1 MKKSLYWILAIII
14 TLSAAY
20 YQRKTG
26 PTYPKSIEITVN
38 GTAYSVKLV
47 RSIEI
52 GSGTAVKLGI
62 KDTTISAAIF
72 YKRFK
77 TDDQYTPVQFRYEK
91 RPVDSF
97 IMNKIFGIYNEEGW
111 FATLPEQPPAG
122 KLQYWFEINDRS
134 GRSEYLENN
143 PIVIRYKGAVPPG
156 ILTPHILFMFA
167 AMLLSTLTGLMA
179 LGRNRSYRKY
189 GIMTWI
195 LLLAGGMVLGPMV
208 QYNAFGEYWT
218 GVPLGW
224 DLTDNKTLIAVIF
237 WTIAVGMNLKRERR
251 GYTILAAIVLLL
263 IYSIPHSMFGSE
275 LDYSS
280 GEVVQGI
287 ILSPFMYH

>member
-1 MKKSLYWILAIII
+1 MKKSLYWILALLI

-26 PTYPKSIEITVN
+26 PTYPKSMEITVN
-38 GTAYSVKLV
+38 GTEYSVKLV

-62 KDTTISAAIF
+62 EDTTINATIF

-77 TDDQYTPVQFRYEK
+77 TDDQYTPVHFSYEK

-97 IMNKIFGIYNEEGW
+97 IMNKIFGMYHEEGW

-122 KLQYWFEINDRS
+122 KLQYWLEINDRS
-134 GRSEYLENN
+134 GRSKYLENN

-167 AMLLSTLTGLMA
+167 AMLLSTFTGLLA
-179 LGRNRSYRKY
+179 LDKNKSYRKY

-195 LLLAGGMVLGPMV
+195 LLLAGGMVLGPLV
-208 QYNAFGEYWT
+208 QYHAFGEYWT

-237 WTIAVGMNLKRERR
+237 WTLAVIMNLKRERR
-251 GYTILAAIVLLL
+251 SFTILATVVLLL

-287 ILSPFMYH
+287 ILSPFMFH

>member
-1 MKKSLYWILAIII
+1 MKKSIYWILAIII

-26 PTYPKSIEITVN
+26 PTYPKSMEVSVN
-38 GTAYSVKLV
+38 GTTHEVKLV

-62 KDTTISAAIF
+62 EDTTISATIY

-77 TDDQYTPVQFRYEK
+77 TDDPYSEAEFRYEK
-91 RPVDSF
+91 RAVDSF
-97 IMNKIFGIYNEEGW
+97 IMNKIFGMYSEEGW
-111 FATLPEQPPAG
+111 FATLPEQPAAG

-134 GRSEYLENN
+134 GKSKYLENN
-143 PIVIRYKGAVPPG
+143 PIVIRYKGAVPSRV
-156 ILTPHILFMFA
+156 LTPHILAMFF

-179 LGRNRSYRKY
+179 LGRDKAYRKY
-189 GIMTWI
+189 GIATWI
-195 LLLAGGMVLGPMV
+195 LLFAGGMILGPMV
-208 QYNAFGEYWT
+208 QFNAFGEYWT
-218 GVPLGW
+218 GIPFGW
-224 DLTDNKTLIAVIF
+224 DLTDNKTLIAVVF
-237 WTIAVGMNLKRERR
+237 WTLAVIMNLRRERR
-251 GYTILAAIVLLL
+251 GYTILAAIILLL

-287 ILSPFMYH
+287 ILSPLMFH

>member
-1 MKKSLYWILAIII
+1 MKKSIYWILAIII

-26 PTYPKSIEITVN
+26 PTYPKSMEVSVN
-38 GTAYSVKLV
+38 GTTHEVKLV

-52 GSGTAVKLGI
+52 GSGTDVKLGI
-62 KDTTISAAIF
+62 EDTTISATIY

-77 TDDQYTPVQFRYEK
+77 TDDPYSEAEFRYEK
-91 RPVDSF
+91 RAVDSF
-97 IMNKIFGIYNEEGW
+97 IMNKIFGMYSEEGW
-111 FATLPEQPPAG
+111 FATLPEQPAAG

-134 GRSEYLENN
+134 GKSKYLENN
-143 PIVIRYKGAVPPG
+143 PIVIRYKGAVPSRV
-156 ILTPHILFMFA
+156 LTPHILAMFF

-179 LGRNRSYRKY
+179 LGRDKAYRKY
-189 GIMTWI
+189 GIATWI
-195 LLLAGGMVLGPMV
+195 LLFAGGMILGPMV
-208 QYNAFGEYWT
+208 QFNAFGEYWT
-218 GVPLGW
+218 GIPFGW
-224 DLTDNKTLIAVIF
+224 DLTDNKTLIAVVF
-237 WTIAVGMNLKRERR
+237 WTLAVIMNLRRERR
-251 GYTILAAIVLLL
+251 GYTILAAIILLL

-287 ILSPFMYH
+287 ILSPLMFH